1 MEKNPKDLNIIKKL
15 NIKKENNTSNKCKIQ
30 SITNIYIIKLIFK
43 YQNITHGLQIIKLN
57 KSLQKSLGL
66 SLTTYKIFSY
76 YKKNKINMF
85 DFKKL
90 VKFSQNIKSKLKEF
104 SSLDEIYYDLSICM
118 IDNFYSNI
126 NLRKNNAN
134 IIDIN
139 MLYDD
144 LYLMYTS
151 LLHHFSPTFKINL
164 FFSDKF
170 FIDKKYID
178 KCYDNFI
185 DKNKTFI
192 NGISLEIYDKNIFKS
207 IIDNKIVLINN
218 KILANVNITRIKFSK
233 IKFCKDEIKLILEL
247 FYSKNISELCFISCK
262 FTLFSIGVLSRYFS
276 QDKNKLTKLI
286 FNDCHINNNA
296 LEKIIYFDDK
306 DLEYS
311 LINNILSGIEDLDL
325 TNNKINDLGF
335 NQILSYF
342 NSNNKL
348 YNQKLKYL
356 NLSKNKLG
364 NKSIKYLFNI
374 DNNISN
380 GNKIIFKNLN
390 LTQTEKLIGLTYL
403 DFSHNSLGDIVK
415 LIFSW
420 KNSALTH
427 LILNDCNI
435 RNTTYDNYN
444 KSITNY
450 INIDEDIEEDLD
462 NNEKEIKD
470 DYEYFSDDDLTLG
483 LTNLIYLNISEN
495 QLSSKFLKFLFFE
508 IPNLYIILI
517 SSCLLENISFKEIF
531 NIKKKVNLEKIIMS
545 HNYIDS
551 KTIIDLYENDIISNV
566 KELDLFDNNLKD
578 EIVPYLI
585 SKKGVIKLRKI
596 NVDLNFGIEKEN
608 NSLLY
613 QNYIRYTK

>member
-1 MEKNPKDLNIIKKL
+1 MEKNPKDLNIIKKI
-15 NIKKENNTSNKCKIQ
+15 NIKKENSALNKCKIQ

-170 FIDKKYID
+170 FIDKKYLD

-207 IIDNKIVLINN
+207 IIDNKIALINN
-218 KILANVNITRIKFSK
+218 KILATVNITRIKFSK

-247 FYSKNISELCFISCK
+247 FSSKNISELCFISCK

-276 QDKNKLTKLI
+276 QDKNKLTKLT

-348 YNQKLKYL
+348 YDQKLKYL

-403 DFSHNSLGDIVK
+403 DLSHNSLGDIVK

-420 KNSALTH
+420 KNSTLTH

-444 KSITNY
+444 KSMTNY

-483 LTNLIYLNISEN
+483 LTNLMYLNISEN